1 MAKRSK
7 KQEGEE
13 PKPLTIYTIEL
24 SEDQMDKLE
33 SISDRRLYGFHE
45 VKYARFAFKSEQEKV
60 NVVGYSSG
68 KLVVQG
74 KGTEDFVQNVLE
86 AEVTGEPQ
94 LGYEEYH
101 HPEWFKPH
109 AGLDEAGK
117 GDLFGP
123 LVAACVIADG
133 EMVRGWRKIGV
144 RDSKGITDS
153 SVLQLEREIKR
164 TKGVVVK
171 ISYCGMPRYNALMR
185 KPRAN
190 LNRLLA
196 WLHARCLGDA
206 LKKRGV
212 EWGMLDQFSRQPL
225 VQQYFNHDSFVLKM
239 QPRAESDP
247 VVAAASICARG
258 EFIRQ
263 IRSLS
268 KRCGMQLRKGAG
280 PSVKEQARELVEK
293 IGAEAFGKFAKLHF
307 KTAYEVLGL
316 PVPKRPER
324 KRWKK

>member
-1 MAKRSK
+1 MARRSK
-7 KQEGEE
+7 RRESAE
-13 PKPLTIYTIEL
+13 PKPLTSYTIEL
-24 SEDQMDKLE
+24 DEAQMGKLE
-33 SISDRRLYGFHE
+33 AICDRRLFGFYE
-45 VKYARFAFKSEQEKV
+45 VEYARFAFKSEQDKV

-74 KGTEDFVQNVLE
+74 KGTEDFVQNVVE
-86 AEVTGEPQ
+86 AEVTGDPQ
-94 LGYEEYH
+94 LGYEEFH
-101 HPEWFKPH
+101 HPEWFEPH

-123 LVAACVIADG
+123 LISACVIADA
-133 EMVRGWRKIGV
+133 EMVRAWRKMGV

-153 SVLQLEREIKR
+153 SILQLEREIKR

-171 ISYCGMPRYNALMR
+171 ISYCGMARYNSLMG

-196 WLHARCLGDA
+196 WLHARSLEDA
-206 LKKRGV
+206 LKERRV
-212 EWGMLDQFSRQPL
+212 DWGMLDQFSGQPL
-225 VQQYFNHDSFVLKM
+225 VQQYFNDDSFVLKM

-268 KRCGMQLRKGAG
+268 KRCGMHLRKGAG
-280 PSVKEQARELVEK
+280 SSVKEQARELVEG
-293 IGAEAFGKFAKLHF
+293 IGAEAFGDFAKLHF
-307 KTAYEVLGL
+307 KTSYEVLGL